1 MLKRD
6 KKLIFTIA
14 GIFCFL
20 SFLFFVSP
28 SSAATSTL
36 RGRAYLEDHGYISF
50 NCLDDITGNFLNQ
63 SGNLAGA
70 GIFINPWWQEEE
82 FHFTYD
88 SCLENGHKVQLA
100 DNGALF
106 GSAWSPMIGFVD
118 FSYDGTATNRPPDN
132 FAFSANCP
140 GVCGPSGNCLACYS
154 YDTQEI
160 YGWALIKHSRLD
172 GLADRWIKLDD
183 YSPQKLASI
192 YTNDDYLNNFY
203 PGANINLGDFAGSA
217 KSTID
222 GSDYE
227 LSFNC
232 GTENYPAPG
241 TCLSRDNYKVYI
253 KDLNLG
259 RLSAPNWNYSNAC
272 GSEARRAVL
281 KWDKLS
287 GTQTAYEVVVS
298 TNNVLSTST
307 GQYAYWSGKVSSG
320 AQQVI
325 ISSAFLNY
333 NTAYYWWLRG
343 FDDDDEP
350 TEWIQYNT
358 NNAQKDSDQNRD
370 GNPLTFQ
377 TFMHE
382 MPSPF
387 FYWEPPGTQA
397 LTSTSTT
404 FTSTSLA
411 FESSSP
417 AVPKLCSNFPG
428 LCNFQWT
435 TNDDGASIEGA
446 TSSVAIINFHNPAN
460 TKISLQVTDW
470 EGYTCSTSTTLR
482 INYDLPLWREVKVED
497 Y

>member
-20 SFLFFVSP
+20 SFLVFVSP
-28 SSAATSTL
+28 TKAATSTI
-36 RGRAYLEDHGYISF
+36 RGAAYSPTYGYIYF
-50 NCLDDITGNFLNQ
+50 NCLDDVTGNYLDEP
-63 SGNLAGA
+63 SNLSGA
-70 GIFINPWWQEEE
+70 GRFLAPFNVEE
-82 FHFTYD
+82 FHFEYD
-88 SCLENGHKVQLA
+88 ACAVHPHGVELS
-100 DNGALF
+100 DNGALT
-106 GSAWSPMIGFVD
+106 GSAWNAVFGLID
-118 FSYDGTATNRPPDN
+118 LSYDGVNTPPDN

-140 GVCGPSGNCLACYS
+140 GVCGPGGNCLACYS

-160 YGWALIKHSRLD
+160 YGWARIRNPLVTGDYKWVRLHD
-172 GLADRWIKLDD
+172 F
-183 YSPQKLASI
+183 SPQRKATI
-192 YTNDDYLNNFY
+192 YTNLNGNIY
-203 PGANINLGDFAGSA
+203 PGANLELGDFAGSA
-217 KSTID
+217 RSLVGNT
-222 GSDYE
+222 E
-227 LSFNC
+227 MSFNC
-232 GTENYPAPG
+232 ATENYPDAG
-241 TCLSRDNYKVYI
+241 TCATRDYKVYI
-253 KDLNLG
+253 KDLRLG
-259 RLSAPNWNYSNAC
+259 RLSAPNWNYTNAC
-272 GSEARRAVL
+272 SGSALTARLR
-281 KWDKLS
+281 WDKLS

-343 FDDDDEP
+343 FDDEDEP

-417 AVPKLCSNFPG
+417 DVPKLCSNFPG
-428 LCNFQWT
+428 LCKFQWT
-435 TNDDGASIEGA
+435 TSDDGASIEGA
-446 TSSVAIINFHNPAN
+446 TSSEAIINFHNPAN

-470 EGYTCSTSTTLR
+470 DGYTCSTSTVLR